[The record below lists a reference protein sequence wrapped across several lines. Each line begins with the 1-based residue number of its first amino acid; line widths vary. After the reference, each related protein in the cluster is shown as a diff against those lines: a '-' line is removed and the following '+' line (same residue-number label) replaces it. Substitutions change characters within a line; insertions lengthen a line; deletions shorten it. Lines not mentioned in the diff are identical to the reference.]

1 MGFYNFIY
9 KHAYPERYAENLRSI
24 ENPKQGFSNYAIFG
38 DLLTINEA
46 GVTVNE
52 ETSRTVAA
60 VYAANKI
67 LSEDVASLP
76 CKPYIRNGKTI
87 EVARDHP
94 IYDLL
99 HFQPNTFMTPF
110 VFFETAQTHLDLW
123 GNFYARISRD
133 GNGVPRELIPIH
145 PSKVTAV
152 IKNQL
157 WYDVEGFKN
166 LINAR
171 DMIHVVAFLDDAADY
186 KGRSPIL
193 QGKDVIANSL
203 AMQTFG
209 NRFYGSGSNLS
220 GVLQS
225 DKSLSEDA
233 VKRLRSA
240 WTSEYAGV
248 NKSHKIAVLEEGLKY
263 TRMGV
268 EPEAAQ
274 FLQSRAFAVQEIARW
289 FRIPP
294 HMLADL
300 ERATFSNIEHQ
311 SMSYVRQ
318 TLVPWLVRYEQEFAK
333 KLLSPSERKTHF
345 IKFSVEGL
353 LRGDAKTRAEYHSSL
368 FNIGAIS
375 QNEIREKEDMN
386 PIENGDQYYVPL
398 NMVNT
403 KDTKNEQQGDEEL

>member
-1 MGFYNFIY
+1 
-9 KHAYPERYAENLRSI
+9 
-24 ENPKQGFSNYAIFG
+24 
-38 DLLTINEA
+38 
-46 GVTVNE
+46 
-52 ETSRTVAA
+52 
-60 VYAANKI
+60 
-67 LSEDVASLP
+67 
-76 CKPYIRNGKTI
+76 
-87 EVARDHP
+87 
-94 IYDLL
+94 
-99 HFQPNTFMTPF
+99 
-110 VFFETAQTHLDLW
+110 
-123 GNFYARISRD
+123 
-133 GNGVPRELIPIH
+133 
-145 PSKVTAV
+145 
-152 IKNQL
+152 
-157 WYDVEGFKN
+157 
-166 LINAR
+166 
-171 DMIHVVAFLDDAADY
+171 MIHVVAFLDDAADY

-233 VKRLRSA
+233 KTTKVGMDKRIC
-240 WTSEYAGV
+240 
-248 NKSHKIAVLEEGLKY
+248 KSHKIAVLEEGLKY

-333 KLLSPSERKTHF
+333 KTTFPF
-345 IKFSVEGL
+345 
-353 LRGDAKTRAEYHSSL
+353 RA
-368 FNIGAIS
+368 
-375 QNEIREKEDMN
+375 QNAFYKILGRRSASWRC
-386 PIENGDQYYVPL
+386 
-398 NMVNT
+398 
-403 KDTKNEQQGDEEL
+403 KNKG